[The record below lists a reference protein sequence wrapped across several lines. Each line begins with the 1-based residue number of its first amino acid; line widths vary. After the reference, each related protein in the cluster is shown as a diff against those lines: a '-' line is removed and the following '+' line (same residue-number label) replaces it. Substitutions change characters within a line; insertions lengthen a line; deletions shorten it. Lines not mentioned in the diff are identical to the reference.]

1 MPRQPG
7 RANYNKDVLL
17 SIISEVEPV
26 GNELWQ
32 RVSTLY
38 TETVGEAIAR

>member
-7 RANYNKDVLL
+7 IANYNKDVLL
-17 SIISEVEPV
+17 SIVSEVQPV

-32 RVSTLY
+32 RVSNLY
-38 TETVGEAIAR
+38 TEAVGEAIAR